1 MRFFSLLILIAIASS
16 LVLTQGSAA
25 IPPSQMVMLHVRV
38 TDSLGRAVVNVPQSS
53 IVITEDGVPQKIAL
67 FINDET
73 PLSYGLLIDNS
84 ASLGSQFEQLLRA
97 AAQIVESNN
106 PADQTF
112 VIRFISSDKVEVAQE
127 PTSDKALLLKTINDL
142 YFEAGQSAVV
152 DAIYLSAEK
161 LAKQPADPG
170 VQRRRVLVVLT
181 DGEDRASYY
190 KTDVLFNLLAAT
202 ELQVFTIGLTKELK
216 PESRMK
222 AMNLLTRLGAATG
235 GQTFL
240 ASSAEEIESISKQL
254 MHEVRTQYVIG
265 YVPAGIDANKGL
277 HKVHVAITDNPNQDK
292 RASIARIAYRTQP

>member
-1 MRFFSLLILIAIASS
+1 MRLISLLILIAIASS
-16 LVLTQGSAA
+16 LTLTQGSAA
-25 IPPSQMVMLHVRV
+25 PPSQMVMLHVRV
-38 TDSLGRAVVNVPQSS
+38 TDSLGRAVVNLPPNS
-53 IVITEDGVPQKIAL
+53 IVITEDGVPQKIEL
-67 FINDET
+67 FVNDQT
-73 PLSYGLLIDNS
+73 PLSYGLVIDSS
-84 ASLGSQFEQLLRA
+84 ASVRSQFEPLVHA

-106 PADQTF
+106 PTDQTF
-112 VIRFISSDKVEVAQE
+112 IIRFISSDKIEIAQE
-127 PTSDKALLLKTINDL
+127 PTSDKGLLLKAINDL
-142 YFEAGQSAVV
+142 YLEGGQSAVV

-161 LAKQPADPG
+161 LAKQPTDSG
-170 VQRRRVLVVLT
+170 VQRRRVLVLLT

-240 ASSAEEIESISKQL
+240 ATSAEELESISKQL

-265 YVPAGIDANKGL
+265 YVPTGIDANKGL
-277 HKVHVAITDNPNQDK
+277 HKVHVAITDNPNQEK
-292 RASIARIAYRTQP
+292 RASIARIAYRNQQ